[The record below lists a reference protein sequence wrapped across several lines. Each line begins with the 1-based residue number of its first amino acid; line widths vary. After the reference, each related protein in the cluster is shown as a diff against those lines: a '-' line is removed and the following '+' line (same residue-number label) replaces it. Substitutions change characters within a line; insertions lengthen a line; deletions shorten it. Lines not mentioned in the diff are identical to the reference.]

1 VAEVTLSIGGHH
13 YALTCADGEEAELQ
27 RLGALV
33 DEQVQA
39 ARSAVGGLTEVRQ
52 LLFASLFLADRI
64 GTPPPSAPAA
74 DNGVAAAR
82 IDAMTARIDQLAT
95 RLRGA

>member
-1 VAEVTLSIGGHH
+1 MAEVTLTIGGHH

-27 RLGALV
+27 RLGVLV
-33 DEQVQA
+33 DAQVQA

-52 LLFASLFLADRI
+52 LLFASLFLADQI
-64 GTPPPSAPAA
+64 GAPPASASNDGAT
-74 DNGVAAAR
+74 AAR
-82 IDAMTARIDQLAT
+82 IDAMTARIDQLAA

>member
-1 VAEVTLSIGGHH
+1 MAEVTLSIGGHH

-33 DEQVQA
+33 DEQVKA

-64 GTPPPSAPAA
+64 DAAPQPAPAA
-74 DNGVAAAR
+74 DDSATVAR
-82 IDAMTARIDQLAT
+82 IDAMARRIEQLTARLA
-95 RLRGA
+95 GD

>member
-1 VAEVTLSIGGHH
+1 MAEVTLTIGGHH

-52 LLFASLFLADRI
+52 LLFASLFLADKI
-64 GTPPPSAPAA
+64 GAPAQPVS
-74 DNGVAAAR
+74 DDAATVAR
-82 IDAMTARIDQLAT
+82 IDALTDRIERLSARLA
-95 RLRGA
+95 GA